1 MNTTSTKVIQNMFNH
16 LAASYTEDEARD
28 ILVQKYPESEGEIK
42 LLQPANFTVTKVEMG
57 KVVSVTEAQTG
68 SDLTKAVK
76 AKVAK
81 APKAPKEAKAPRT
94 ETKADIARRL
104 FAEAED
110 KSRGAMI
117 KVFMEQLGM
126 SKAAA
131 STYFYNVKG

>member
-1 MNTTSTKVIQNMFNH
+1 MNTTSTKVIQSMFNH

-42 LLQPANFTVTKVEMG
+42 LLQPASYTVTKVEMG
-57 KVVSVTEAQTG
+57 KVVSVQEAQTD

-81 APKAPKEAKAPRT
+81 APKAPKEKAPRA
-94 ETKADIARRL
+94 ETKADVARQL
-104 FAEAED
+104 FADAED

-117 KVFMEQLGM
+117 KVFMEKLGM